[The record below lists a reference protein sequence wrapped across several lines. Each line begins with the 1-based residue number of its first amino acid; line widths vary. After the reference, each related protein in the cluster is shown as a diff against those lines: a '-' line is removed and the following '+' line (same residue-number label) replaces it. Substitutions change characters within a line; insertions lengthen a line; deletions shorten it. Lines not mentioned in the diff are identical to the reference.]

1 MRGFFVF
8 LLGNVRFFVILHNM
22 INRRLRAE
30 ACGTVMKINLEIK
43 VILLTFVVET

>member
-8 LLGNVRFFVILHNM
+8 LFGNIKFFAILHNM

-30 ACGTVMKINLEIK
+30 QAINKVKINLEIK
-43 VILLTFVVET
+43 DILLTFVVET